1 MKEAEELQTWSSF
14 DYNYFLWAPPG
25 GLMVKNLPAN
35 AGNAGSILGSGRS
48 PWRRKW
54 QPGGL
59 QSVR

>member
-1 MKEAEELQTWSSF
+1 MKEAEELQTI
-14 DYNYFLWAPPG
+14 DCNYFLWAPPG
-25 GLMVKNLPAN
+25 GLMLKNLPAN
-35 AGNAGSILGSGRS
+35 AGNTGSVLGSGRS